1 MTKNINKQAEE
12 KFEKEA
18 KVIKREDV
26 GNFVEDRYLPFSWSV
41 CLDRALVYSQD
52 GLKPIQRRI
61 LWTAYKLGLTDKS
74 PKMKSATFE
83 GRVMKYSPHGGS
95 YGSIVN
101 MAAPEVK
108 GQPRAI
114 RLPLGKGKGNWGG
127 IDLTRNQPGA
137 ARYTE
142 LSLFPAAMEL
152 IKELGE
158 NTVTLVSNYDNT
170 DVEPVY
176 LPARWPVALI
186 NGVPDAMAVGF
197 ACNLPSHNPDEV
209 MEAAIALLK
218 NPDMSISDIT
228 KIIAGPDFQCGCDI
242 ISTTVRDGKSVD
254 GIKQY
259 MNTGSGSFVMKATYE
274 MHEDNGSYVINF
286 KHLPYKVAP
295 EKVVE
300 ELKKHYE
307 NGEFKELSYWNDM
320 SDINEPVNLEV
331 RTKKNINISK
341 VLNDL
346 FQKTSLQS
354 TFAANNTII
363 IDQTPVQSN
372 IKTILEEFIKFRKQ
386 CTTNKLNYRLD
397 DKKHK
402 LRIQKAISA
411 VLVDIDKCIS
421 IIRNSDDEKSA
432 KEELTKAFKIDDE
445 QAGYILSMQLRKLTK
460 TDSLQ
465 VDKLIKS
472 LSEEVKDIESI
483 LNNEDKFIEF
493 ISSEMEDTKKN
504 ISSPRLCKI
513 MKAEEKPE
521 DSNKDVFLLQKD
533 GKIARTFK
541 KQDDATKVNK
551 DGKILV
557 ITESKAFIRSIYEL
571 ADEKFSAISKLK
583 FPGKGLTVAAGE
595 GYLLVVGEGGS
606 AKLVDMSGVNYP
618 KKDCIDEIFKQK
630 IVFAAVTKDLDHKL
644 VINDSVSI
652 DLSEVPIQSIYAKG
666 GRKFTRQIVEKAE
679 IA

>member
-114 RLPLGKGKGNWGG
+114 RLPLVKGKGNWGG

-228 KIIAGPDFQCGCDI
+228 KIIAGPDFQCG
-242 ISTTVRDGKSVD
+242 
-254 GIKQY
+254 
-259 MNTGSGSFVMKATYE
+259 
-274 MHEDNGSYVINF
+274 
-286 KHLPYKVAP
+286 
-295 EKVVE
+295 
-300 ELKKHYE
+300 
-307 NGEFKELSYWNDM
+307 
-320 SDINEPVNLEV
+320 
-331 RTKKNINISK
+331 
-341 VLNDL
+341 
-346 FQKTSLQS
+346 
-354 TFAANNTII
+354 
-363 IDQTPVQSN
+363 
-372 IKTILEEFIKFRKQ
+372 
-386 CTTNKLNYRLD
+386 
-397 DKKHK
+397 
-402 LRIQKAISA
+402 
-411 VLVDIDKCIS
+411 
-421 IIRNSDDEKSA
+421 
-432 KEELTKAFKIDDE
+432 
-445 QAGYILSMQLRKLTK
+445 
-460 TDSLQ
+460 
-465 VDKLIKS
+465 
-472 LSEEVKDIESI
+472 
-483 LNNEDKFIEF
+483 
-493 ISSEMEDTKKN
+493 
-504 ISSPRLCKI
+504 
-513 MKAEEKPE
+513 
-521 DSNKDVFLLQKD
+521 
-533 GKIARTFK
+533 
-541 KQDDATKVNK
+541 
-551 DGKILV
+551 
-557 ITESKAFIRSIYEL
+557 
-571 ADEKFSAISKLK
+571 
-583 FPGKGLTVAAGE
+583 
-595 GYLLVVGEGGS
+595 
-606 AKLVDMSGVNYP
+606 
-618 KKDCIDEIFKQK
+618 
-630 IVFAAVTKDLDHKL
+630 
-644 VINDSVSI
+644 
-652 DLSEVPIQSIYAKG
+652 
-666 GRKFTRQIVEKAE
+666 
-679 IA
+679 